1 MGGIFQKIRENT
13 EGMSGKEKM
22 SYILTYYWYHL
33 LGIAAVLGLIVFLVV
48 HFAFPEEKP
57 LFTCALVNQR
67 IDSTRDQKLAENF
80 AEYAGLSQKQVVFDS
95 DYIISYNE
103 TEEKESN
110 DFNDSNTSNDS
121 NNSNNSNTSN
131 ESGFDKFFFKWSGG
145 ELDAVVMTEDFMS
158 YCIEVGG
165 EFYPADEFDVTGLDV
180 CEVQGVSVIK
190 VSGTKMESELDGT
203 EKDNLV
209 LVFPDTGKQK
219 ENCQK
224 FIDYLRNN

>member
-1 MGGIFQKIRENT
+1 MGGIFQKIKENT
-13 EGMSGKEKM
+13 DGMSGKEKL

-33 LGIAAVLGLIVFLVV
+33 LGIVAVLGLIVFLVV

-67 IDSTRDQKLAENF
+67 IDSSRDQKLAGDF
-80 AEYAGLSQKQVVFDS
+80 ADYANISRGQVVFDS

-110 DFNDSNTSNDS
+110 DA
-121 NNSNNSNTSN
+121 N
-131 ESGFDKFFFKWSGG
+131 ESGYDKFFFKWSGG

-158 YCIEVGG
+158 YCLDIGG
-165 EFYPADEFDVTGLDV
+165 TFYSADEFDVTGMDV
-180 CEVQGVSVIK
+180 CKVQDVSAIK
-190 VSGTKMESELDGT
+190 VSGTKLEEDLDGT
-203 EKDNLV
+203 EKDDLV

-224 FIDYLRNN
+224 FIDYLRK

>member
-33 LGIAAVLGLIVFLVV
+33 LGIVAVLGLIVFLIV

-67 IDSTRDQKLAENF
+67 IDSSRDQKLAEDF
-80 AEYAGLSQKQVVFDS
+80 AEYVDLSQKQVVFDS
-95 DYIISYNE
+95 DYIVSYNE

-110 DFNDSNTSNDS
+110 D
-121 NNSNNSNTSN
+121 SN

-158 YCIEVGG
+158 YCLEIGG
-165 EFYPADEFDVTGLDV
+165 AFYPADEFDVAGLDV
-180 CEVQGVSVIK
+180 CEVQGVSAIK
-190 VSGTKMESELDGT
+190 VSGTKLESDLDGT
-203 EKDNLV
+203 EKDDLV

-224 FIDYLRNN
+224 FIDYLRK